1 MRAPRANGGEMA
13 SDKDAAQFLVD
24 VRWLAEHRDDPNLI
38 LVDTRAPADYWA
50 GHLEG
55 ARHFDPFPFHH
66 ADTAEPALREF
77 RGQLDWV
84 FSALGV
90 TAGATAVFYENDS
103 GMRAT
108 RAAWALDY
116 MGHPAVR
123 ILDGGLK
130 CASQETSQI
139 KLVTTAIPYA
149 QSNFMGAARE
159 GLIASRDYIVE
170 RLGRPGVQIFDVR
183 SDEEYFGER
192 VRAKHAGAVPGSIHR
207 DWTHNLAAD
216 GRFKPPAQLREE
228 FEGLGLDPKS
238 EIIPYCQGGY
248 RSANAYIA
256 LRIAGYA
263 RVRNYLGSWG
273 EWGNRDELPI
283 EHPRRRGRGKGG
295 PG

>member
-1 MRAPRANGGEMA
+1 MA
-13 SDKDAAQFLVD
+13 TDKDPARNPTEQFLVD
-24 VRWLAEHRDDPNLI
+24 ARWLAAHRGDPNLI
-38 LVDTRAPADYWA
+38 LVDTRAPADYWTS
-50 GHLEG
+50 HLEG

-66 ADTAEPALREF
+66 SDTAEPSLREF
-77 RGQLDWV
+77 RGQLEWI

-90 TAGATAVFYENDS
+90 TANSTLVFYENDS

-108 RAAWALDY
+108 RGAWALDY

-130 CASQETSQI
+130 CANDA

-149 QSNFMGAARE
+149 QSNFIGTVRE
-159 GLIASRDYIVE
+159 DVIASRGYIVE
-170 RLGRPGVQIFDVR
+170 HIGRPGLQIFDVR

-207 DWTHNLAAD
+207 DWTHNLATD

-228 FEGLGLDPKS
+228 FERLGLDSQS

-248 RSANAYIA
+248 RSANAYFA
-256 LRIAGYA
+256 LRLAGYA

-273 EWGNRDELPI
+273 EWGNRDDLPM
-283 EHPRRRGRGKGG
+283 EHPRRKGSV
-295 PG
+295 

>member
-1 MRAPRANGGEMA
+1 MA
-13 SDKDAAQFLVD
+13 LAENSEFLVD
-24 VRWLAEHRDDPNLI
+24 ARWLAEHRNDPGLI
-38 LVDTRAPADYWA
+38 LVDTRAPADYWT

-66 ADTAEPALREF
+66 SDTAEAPLRDF
-77 RGQLDWV
+77 RGQLEWI

-90 TAGATAVFYENDS
+90 TAGATVVFYENDS

-116 MGHPAVR
+116 MGHAGWR
-123 ILDGGLK
+123 ILDGGLR
-130 CASQETSQI
+130 CAGAA
-139 KLVTTAIPYA
+139 KLATAAVPYA
-149 QSNFMGAARE
+149 QSNFKGAPRE
-159 GLIASRDYIVE
+159 DLIAPRAYIIE
-170 RLGRPGVQIFDVR
+170 HLGQPGVQIFDVR

-192 VRAKHAGAVPGSIHR
+192 NRARHAGAIPGSIHR

-228 FEGLGLDPKS
+228 FAGLGLDARG
-238 EIIPYCQGGY
+238 EVIPYCQGGY

-256 LRIAGYA
+256 LRLAGYA

-273 EWGNRDELPI
+273 EWGNRDELPM
-283 EHPRRRGRGKGG
+283 EHPRRKEQLKAGA
-295 PG
+295 